1 MEGYRILF
9 ISSALLLSCALSS
22 GQESS
27 RVDTLAASVVTA
39 QDNPASIH
47 TGLVRLDRK
56 MLSEAPAVLGSPDVI
71 KVIQNLPGVSAGT
84 ELMSGLYVHGGDGSD
99 NLFLLDGVPLYQV
112 SHLGGLF
119 SSFNTDVTD
128 FIEFYKSGFPAR
140 YGGRLS
146 SVLDITTS
154 EGDRRDFGGSFSIGL
169 LDGRIRFSGPIVK
182 DKLTFD
188 VAVRRSWL
196 DAVLAPVIAIDNS
209 GKDSQTRASYSFMDA
224 NASLTCYASP
234 SDKVTFRFFG

>member
-1 MEGYRILF
+1 MGGCRILF

-119 SSFNTDVTD
+119 FVQ
-128 FIEFYKSGFPAR
+128 YRRHRLHRVLQK
-140 YGGRLS
+140 RLS
-146 SVLDITTS
+146 C
-154 EGDRRDFGGSFSIGL
+154 
-169 LDGRIRFSGPIVK
+169 
-182 DKLTFD
+182 
-188 VAVRRSWL
+188 AVWRT
-196 DAVLAPVIAIDNS
+196 AVISAGHNYI
-209 GKDSQTRASYSFMDA
+209 
-224 NASLTCYASP
+224 
-234 SDKVTFRFFG
+234 

>member
-1 MEGYRILF
+1 MGGCRILF

-84 ELMSGLYVHGGDGSD
+84 ELMSDCMSTEAMAVTTFS
-99 NLFLLDGVPLYQV
+99 FLTVCR
-112 SHLGGLF
+112 
-119 SSFNTDVTD
+119 
-128 FIEFYKSGFPAR
+128 FIR
-140 YGGRLS
+140 
-146 SVLDITTS
+146 
-154 EGDRRDFGGSFSIGL
+154 
-169 LDGRIRFSGPIVK
+169 
-182 DKLTFD
+182 
-188 VAVRRSWL
+188 
-196 DAVLAPVIAIDNS
+196 
-209 GKDSQTRASYSFMDA
+209 
-224 NASLTCYASP
+224 
-234 SDKVTFRFFG
+234 